1 MADVTF
7 RIPSKA
13 VTYGYIEVL
22 VPASPEAT
30 PEMLAA
36 RYVNYVYAFQ
46 KEEQAA
52 LKRLQEGTGAP
63 QGASQEAEAAI
74 HQEAVDRLSA
84 GLSATAVNEYNDDGP
99 GDVQAAANEA
109 RKYKVGDTVTVAGIE
124 FTKHSDAPWD
134 STVAPKRKPW
144 ETGEAAP
151 RAVDLGDDW

>member
-52 LKRLQEGTGAP
+52 LKRLQEATEAP
-63 QGASQEAEAAI
+63 VAASQEAEAAI
-74 HQEAVDRLSA
+74 HQEAVDRLSE
-84 GLSATAVNEYNDDGP
+84 GLSATVVSE
-99 GDVQAAANEA
+99 E
-109 RKYKVGDTVTVAGIE
+109 E
-124 FTKHSDAPWD
+124 APWKNE
-134 STVAPKRKPW
+134 VASKPKPW
-144 ETGEAAP
+144 ETGTAALK
-151 RAVDLGDDW
+151 AADLGDDW